1 MEIQSNSVL
10 SDKNVVEFTT
20 VAVEFSHFVENARS
34 KSREDFVSLAL
45 KLLPLLYLKATLLP
59 HYDTEE
65 EFELENCVTED
76 DYALIRHQVAAVM
89 GSQDDYLDGFVQD
102 MKYSDK
108 PILRTISEDMADI
121 YQDIRNF
128 TEVFRQG
135 FEETMRESVAAV
147 QQNFELYWG
156 QSLVNTMRALHD
168 VYYNQHI
175 NEDEE

>member
-1 MEIQSNSVL
+1 MEVSSNSIL

-20 VAVEFSHFVENARS
+20 VAVEFSLFLEKATSH
-34 KSREDFVSLAL
+34 SRQDFVAVAL

-59 HYDTEE
+59 HYEMEE
-65 EFELENCVTED
+65 DMELENNVTED
-76 DYALIRHQVAAVM
+76 DYLMIRQQVAAVL
-89 GSQDDYLDGFVQD
+89 GSQDDYLDVFVQD

-108 PILRTISEDMADI
+108 PILRTISEDLADI

-135 FEETMRESVAAV
+135 FDDTMRESVAAV
-147 QQNFELYWG
+147 QQNFEMYWG

-175 NEDEE
+175 GEED